1 MVGVEECESKY
12 DTSTNEGEGDSFG
25 GSLGGGVSGPALLLP
40 DVEILS
46 SSAPLLPDNE
56 RASTSF
62 LVGAPSV
69 RDDLRAFPGVDLV
82 RLVTRVEAEAK
93 ASVDLVGELLRAA
106 VGEDLLEFG
115 ADLAR
120 AFSFFFAIFAFAMER
135 CSRDTGV
142 RRTSR
147 GSRGISTSPIGVAA
161 LTFTR
166 NSNLISAKSVFN
178 DSPIGH

>member
-12 DTSTNEGEGDSFG
+12 DTSMKEGDGDSFG
-25 GSLGGGVSGPALLLP
+25 GGRGGGVSGPALLLP
-40 DVEILS
+40 DVEIVS
-46 SSAPLLPDNE
+46 GSAPLLPDNE
-56 RASTSF
+56 RESNSF
-62 LVGAPSV
+62 LPEAPSV
-69 RDDLRAFPGVDLV
+69 KDDLRAFPGVDLV
-82 RLVTRVEAEAK
+82 RPVTRVEDDAK

-135 CSRDTGV
+135 CSCDTGV
-142 RRTSR
+142 RRISR
-147 GSRGISTSPIGVAA
+147 GSRGISTGPMGVVA
-161 LTFTR
+161 LTLTR
-166 NSNLISAKSVFN
+166 KSNLISAKSVFN